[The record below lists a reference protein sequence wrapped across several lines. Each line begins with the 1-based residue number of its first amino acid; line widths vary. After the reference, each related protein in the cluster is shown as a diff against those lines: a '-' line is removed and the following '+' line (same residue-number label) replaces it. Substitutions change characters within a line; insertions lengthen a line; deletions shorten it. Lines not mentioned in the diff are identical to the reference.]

1 MRISDWSSDVCSSD
15 LATPTAP
22 KRSASDACGKK
33 GWQAGNRL
41 KAALIRKTLPGAV
54 WRVSRRFGTCRE
66 NVATSAR
73 RDHGCRR
80 NLVLYRAGQSVGREP
95 EDRKSTRLTSS
106 HQCAARMPSS
116 ARIKK
121 NRLIRLNLILV
132 TSHKWNLS
140 KQH

>member
-80 NLVLYRAGQSVGREP
+80 NLVLYRAGQSGGGEPDGRTDHRCDGAIGGIP
-95 EDRKSTRLTSS
+95 GEDRTSTRLNSS
-106 HQCAARMPSS
+106 H
-116 ARIKK
+116 
-121 NRLIRLNLILV
+121 
-132 TSHKWNLS
+132 
-140 KQH
+140 